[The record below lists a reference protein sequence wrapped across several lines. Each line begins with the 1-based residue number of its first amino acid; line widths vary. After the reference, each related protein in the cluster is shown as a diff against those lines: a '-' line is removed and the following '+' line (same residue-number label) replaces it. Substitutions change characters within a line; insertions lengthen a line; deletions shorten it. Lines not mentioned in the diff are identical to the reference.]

1 MDDGGAARSERCKRY
16 EEQRSERSVVY
27 AASAHEVLLFLCGE
41 RGAATTGESSGIFGV
56 LLVFFRKPM
65 RLGFGDCV
73 FDSDTRELTR
83 GGRAVH
89 LSPKAFRLLELL
101 LKSRP
106 RALSKSELKDAI
118 WPKTFVLE
126 TNLANLAA
134 ELRAALGEKGRQS
147 RFIRTVHGFGYAF
160 SGEVHEE
167 GESKPS
173 GEASFRLLAGEEEF
187 RLREGRTVVG
197 RDRSAGVFLDDST
210 VSRRHARLVV
220 DGANVTI
227 EDLGSKN
234 GTFVSGRKV
243 EGVSALKDGD
253 EIQVGSVF
261 LTLQGAPEARST
273 ATARRRIMASRRL
286 KGL

>member
-1 MDDGGAARSERCKRY
+1 
-16 EEQRSERSVVY
+16 
-27 AASAHEVLLFLCGE
+27 
-41 RGAATTGESSGIFGV
+41 
-56 LLVFFRKPM
+56 M
-65 RLGFGDCV
+65 RLAFGECV
-73 FDSDTRELTR
+73 FDSDTRELAR
-83 GGRAVH
+83 DGRTVH
-89 LSPKAFRLLELL
+89 VSPKAFRLLELL

-134 ELRAALGEKGRQS
+134 ELRAALGEKGRRS

-160 SGEVHEE
+160 SGEARAE
-167 GESKPS
+167 GEPMPA
-173 GEASFRLLAGEEEF
+173 GQASFRLLAGEEEF

-197 RDRSAGVFLDDST
+197 RDSAAEVFLDDTT

-220 DGANVTI
+220 DGPSVTI

-243 EGVSALKDGD
+243 DGPSALKDGD

-261 LTLQGAPEARST
+261 LTFQAAPESRST
-273 ATARRRIMASRRL
+273 ATARRRSTASRRL
-286 KGL
+286 KAL

>member
-1 MDDGGAARSERCKRY
+1 
-16 EEQRSERSVVY
+16 
-27 AASAHEVLLFLCGE
+27 
-41 RGAATTGESSGIFGV
+41 
-56 LLVFFRKPM
+56 M

-83 GGRAVH
+83 AGRAVH
-89 LSPKAFRLLELL
+89 VSPKAFRLLELL

-147 RFIRTVHGFGYAF
+147 RVIRPVHGFGYAF
-160 SGEVHEE
+160 SGDARDE
-167 GESKPS
+167 GESKTAPQ
-173 GEASFRLLAGEEEF
+173 ASFRLLAGDEEF
-187 RLREGRTVVG
+187 RLREGRTIVG
-197 RDRSAGVFLDDST
+197 RDRSAEVFLDDST

-220 DGANVTI
+220 DGSNVTI

-243 EGVSALKDGD
+243 EVVSALTDGD

-261 LTLQGAPEARST
+261 LTLQAAPEARST
-273 ATARRRIMASRRL
+273 ATARRRSTASRRL
-286 KGL
+286 KAL

>member
-1 MDDGGAARSERCKRY
+1 
-16 EEQRSERSVVY
+16 
-27 AASAHEVLLFLCGE
+27 
-41 RGAATTGESSGIFGV
+41 
-56 LLVFFRKPM
+56 M
-65 RLGFGDCV
+65 RLGLGDCV

-83 GGRAVH
+83 EGRAVH
-89 LSPKAFRLLELL
+89 VSPKAFHLLELL

-106 RALSKSELKDAI
+106 RALSKAELKDAI

-134 ELRAALGEKGRQS
+134 ELRAALGEKGRRS
-147 RFIRTVHGFGYAF
+147 RLIRTVHGFGYAF
-160 SGEVHEE
+160 SGESREE
-167 GESKPS
+167 GESKAS
-173 GEASFRLLAGEEEF
+173 LQASFRLLAGEEEF

-220 DGANVTI
+220 DGPNVTI

-243 EGVSALKDGD
+243 EGVSVLKDGD

-261 LTLQGAPEARST
+261 LTFQTAPDARST
-273 ATARRRIMASRRL
+273 ATARRRSTTSRRL
-286 KGL
+286 RAL

>member
-1 MDDGGAARSERCKRY
+1 
-16 EEQRSERSVVY
+16 
-27 AASAHEVLLFLCGE
+27 
-41 RGAATTGESSGIFGV
+41 
-56 LLVFFRKPM
+56 M

-83 GGRAVH
+83 GGKAVH
-89 LSPKAFRLLELL
+89 VSPKAFRLLDLL

-106 RALSKSELKDAI
+106 RALSKAELKDAI

-134 ELRAALGEKGRQS
+134 ELRAALGEKGRNS
-147 RFIRTVHGFGYAF
+147 RFVRTVHGFGYAF
-160 SGEVHEE
+160 SGEARGE
-167 GESKPS
+167 GESKQS
-173 GEASFRLLAGEEEF
+173 KGASFRLLAGDEEF
-187 RLREGRTVVG
+187 LLREGRTVVG
-197 RDRSAGVFLDDST
+197 RDRSAEVFLDDST

-220 DGANVTI
+220 DGPNVTI

-243 EGVSALKDGD
+243 EGVAALKDGD

-261 LTLQGAPEARST
+261 VTFQAVPEARST
-273 ATARRRIMASRRL
+273 ATARRRSTASRRL
-286 KGL
+286 KAL

>member
-1 MDDGGAARSERCKRY
+1 
-16 EEQRSERSVVY
+16 
-27 AASAHEVLLFLCGE
+27 
-41 RGAATTGESSGIFGV
+41 
-56 LLVFFRKPM
+56 M

-73 FDSDTRELTR
+73 FDSDTRELAR
-83 GGRAVH
+83 GGKPVH

-134 ELRAALGEKGRQS
+134 ELRAAVGEKGRQS

-160 SGEVHEE
+160 SGEVHDE
-167 GESKPS
+167 GESKPA
-173 GEASFRLLAGEEEF
+173 GEASFRLLTGEEEF
-187 RLREGRTVVG
+187 RLLEGRTVVG
-197 RDRSAGVFLDDST
+197 RDRAAGVFLDDST

-220 DGANVTI
+220 DGPNVTI

-234 GTFVSGRKV
+234 GTFVSGRRV
-243 EGVSALKDGD
+243 EGVSA
-253 EIQVGSVF
+253 V
-261 LTLQGAPEARST
+261 
-273 ATARRRIMASRRL
+273 
-286 KGL
+286 

>member
-1 MDDGGAARSERCKRY
+1 
-16 EEQRSERSVVY
+16 
-27 AASAHEVLLFLCGE
+27 
-41 RGAATTGESSGIFGV
+41 
-56 LLVFFRKPM
+56 M

-73 FDSDTRELTR
+73 FDSDTRELAR
-83 GGRAVH
+83 GGRPVH
-89 LSPKAFRLLELL
+89 VSPKAFRLLELL

-106 RALSKSELKDAI
+106 RALSKAELKDAI

-134 ELRAALGEKGRQS
+134 ELRAAFGEKGRQS

-160 SGEVHEE
+160 SGEVREE
-167 GESKPS
+167 GDPGREV
-173 GEASFRLLAGEEEF
+173 EASFRLLAGEEEF
-187 RLREGRTVVG
+187 RLREGRTIVG

-220 DGANVTI
+220 DGPSVTI

-234 GTFVSGRKV
+234 GTFVSGRRV
-243 EGVSALKDGD
+243 EGVAALTAGD

-273 ATARRRIMASRRL
+273 ATARRKSTASRRL
-286 KGL
+286 KAI

>member
-1 MDDGGAARSERCKRY
+1 
-16 EEQRSERSVVY
+16 
-27 AASAHEVLLFLCGE
+27 
-41 RGAATTGESSGIFGV
+41 
-56 LLVFFRKPM
+56 M

-73 FDSDTRELTR
+73 FDSDTRELAR
-83 GGRAVH
+83 GGKPVH
-89 LSPKAFRLLELL
+89 VSPKAFRLLELL

-106 RALSKSELKDAI
+106 RALSKTELKDAI

-134 ELRAALGEKGRQS
+134 ELRAATGEKGRQS

-160 SGEVHEE
+160 SGEVREE
-167 GESKPS
+167 GDPAREV
-173 GEASFRLLAGEEEF
+173 EASFRLLAGEEEF
-187 RLREGRTVVG
+187 RLREGRTIVG

-220 DGANVTI
+220 DGPRVTI

-243 EGVSALKDGD
+243 EGVSALEDGD

-261 LTLQGAPEARST
+261 VTFQTAPEGRST
-273 ATARRRIMASRRL
+273 ATARRKSTASRRL
-286 KGL
+286 RAL

>member
-1 MDDGGAARSERCKRY
+1 
-16 EEQRSERSVVY
+16 
-27 AASAHEVLLFLCGE
+27 
-41 RGAATTGESSGIFGV
+41 
-56 LLVFFRKPM
+56 M

-83 GGRAVH
+83 GGPAVH
-89 LSPKAFRLLELL
+89 VSPKAFRLLELL

-106 RALSKSELKDAI
+106 RALSKSELKEAI

-160 SGEVHEE
+160 SGDVRAE

-173 GEASFRLLAGEEEF
+173 LQSPFRLVAGEEEF
-187 RLREGRTVVG
+187 TLGEGRTIVG
-197 RDRSAGVFLDDST
+197 RDSSAGVFLDDST
-210 VSRRHARLVV
+210 VSRRHARIVV
-220 DGANVTI
+220 DGPNVTI

-243 EGVSALKDGD
+243 EGVSVVTHGD
-253 EIQVGSVF
+253 EVQVGSVF
-261 LTLQGAPEARST
+261 LTLQAASEARST
-273 ATARRRIMASRRL
+273 ATARRRPTASRRL
-286 KGL
+286 KAL

>member
-1 MDDGGAARSERCKRY
+1 
-16 EEQRSERSVVY
+16 
-27 AASAHEVLLFLCGE
+27 
-41 RGAATTGESSGIFGV
+41 
-56 LLVFFRKPM
+56 M

-83 GGRAVH
+83 AGRAVH
-89 LSPKAFRLLELL
+89 VSPKAFRLLELL
-101 LKSRP
+101 LKNRP
-106 RALSKSELKDAI
+106 RALSKAELKDAI

-134 ELRAALGEKGRQS
+134 ELRTAVGEKGRRS

-160 SGEVHEE
+160 SGEAREE
-167 GESKPS
+167 GESKDRRARRPFACS
-173 GEASFRLLAGEEEF
+173 PAKRNSTSARAG
-187 RLREGRTVVG
+187 TVVG
-197 RDRSAGVFLDDST
+197 RDTSAGVFLDDST

-220 DGANVTI
+220 DGPNVTI

-243 EGVSALKDGD
+243 EGLPALKDGD

-261 LTLQGAPEARST
+261 LTFQGAPEARST
-273 ATARRRIMASRRL
+273 VTARRRSTASRRL
-286 KGL
+286 KAL